1 MAKKPA
7 SDSLLLRSVKMVRV
21 GQWPDHFPYN
31 VPVIQNLEELVFQS
45 PVTFLVG
52 ENGSGKSTLLEAL
65 ACAVGS
71 ITVGRENIEH
81 DQTLAQLRQLAKNFR
96 LMWSKRTHKG
106 FFMRSEDFFGFA
118 RRMEQTRTDLESYL
132 QEVDRDYKDRSEMAR
147 GLARMP
153 YMRELGEMKQK
164 YGEGVDARSH
174 GESYLTL
181 FQARFVPGGLYLLD
195 EPEAP
200 LSPKRQLAFLVM
212 LQTMIAQQAQFI
224 ISTHSPIILGF
235 PGAAILSGDSGKLAA
250 VPYEELEHVT
260 ITRDF
265 LLHPGLYIK
274 NLGLSDNQEE
284 DNLGVE

>member
-7 SDSLLLRSVKMVRV
+7 SNSLLLRSVKMVRV

-118 RRMEQTRTDLESYL
+118 RRMEQTRADMESFL
-132 QEVDRDYKDRSEMAR
+132 QDVDRDYKDRSEMAW
-147 GLARMP
+147 
-153 YMRELGEMKQK
+153 
-164 YGEGVDARSH
+164 
-174 GESYLTL
+174 
-181 FQARFVPGGLYLLD
+181 
-195 EPEAP
+195 
-200 LSPKRQLAFLVM
+200 
-212 LQTMIAQQAQFI
+212 
-224 ISTHSPIILGF
+224 
-235 PGAAILSGDSGKLAA
+235 
-250 VPYEELEHVT
+250 
-260 ITRDF
+260 
-265 LLHPGLYIK
+265 
-274 NLGLSDNQEE
+274 GLSFPPIRPSSWASLALPFSVVIRVNWPPCLTKNWSMSPSPAISCSIPVCISRTWAYQTTS
-284 DNLGVE
+284 